1 MRYVSTVGL
10 FLFSIVVAFLMG
22 EGVVRA
28 FGYSPWT
35 AIPRFD
41 GIPTM
46 TQPDPQ
52 LGWVNRSGRY
62 EMAAVPG
69 MRAVPVTIAQS
80 GDREVPIGLLSS
92 RVERESI
99 WFTGCSLTFGWG
111 VADSDTYPAV
121 VSRLIRQN
129 TNTTVDVR
137 DFGVAG
143 YGTLQT
149 WQLFKR
155 QLELGQRP
163 DTVFYGYFSGHGE
176 RNLGLPSFTRVLD
189 QAASKQA
196 WVKMPYVRLDSR
208 TNELAMSPPQRYHR
222 WAGAQYSATINL
234 AQSVADKVEQRSLE
248 GTKSAVSLALIKK
261 FARDAH
267 DVGARFV
274 VLILFLTGEDQDFRQ
289 QLTAAGIEYLDLTG
303 MGFPD
308 ESTIIVGDGHPNEKM
323 HQLWG
328 TRIAT
333 FLGEERQ
340 SSSTLSR

>member
-1 MRYVSTVGL
+1 MRYISTVGL
-10 FLFSIVVAFLMG
+10 FLISLIGALLLG
-22 EGVVRA
+22 EGIIRA

-52 LGWVNRSGRY
+52 VGWVNKPGRY

-69 MRAVPVTIAQS
+69 MRAVPVTIGQS
-80 GDREVPIGLLSS
+80 GDREIPSAFSS
-92 RVERESI
+92 SGVGRESI

-111 VADSDTYPAV
+111 VADTDTYPAV
-121 VSRLIRQN
+121 ISRLIQQN
-129 TNTTVDVR
+129 RASAADVQ

-155 QLELGQRP
+155 QLERGQRP
-163 DTVFYGYFSGHGE
+163 NTVFYGYFSGHGE

-196 WVKMPYVRLDSR
+196 WVRMPYARLDSR
-208 TNELAMSPPQRYHR
+208 SNELHIFPPQRYHR
-222 WAGAQYSATINL
+222 WMGAQDSALINL
-234 AQSVADKVEQRSLE
+234 AQGVADQAVQRSLE
-248 GTKSAVSLALIKK
+248 GTRTAVSLALIKR
-261 FARDAH
+261 FARDARE
-267 DVGARFV
+267 VGARFV
-274 VLILFLTGEDQDFRQ
+274 VLILFLTDEDKDFRQ
-289 QLTAAGIEYLDLTG
+289 QLTTAGIEHLDLTG

-308 ESTIIVGDGHPNEKM
+308 EPTIIAGDGHPNEKM
-323 HQLWG
+323 HALWG
-328 TRIAT
+328 ARIAD
-333 FLGEERQ
+333 FLRPER
-340 SSSTLSR
+340 